1 MKNQW
6 RLLSTIFLT
15 LIIVVFALLNTQ
27 KVKLDLFL
35 WQPEFPLVLV
45 VILAVLLGVLIAV
58 LLSMVTIYQL
68 RKEIK
73 EFQTREAQLDA
84 EYQDKYQKKLTDTQ
98 VKYQQQ
104 INQLKNKI
112 AKQ

>member
-6 RLLSTIFLT
+6 RLLSAIFLT

-84 EYQDKYQKKLTDTQ
+84 EYQKKLTDTQ